1 MKEVNVREKQT
12 DWKELFRAFF
22 SPDEQLE
29 KTGSGLNK
37 YMNDPEYINDF
48 AVANKSI
55 KSLEGILMHNDKKTR
70 RKTPRK
76 PERLKTRET
85 NVVSRDRKLDDREQD
100 LER

>member
-55 KSLEGILMHNDKKTR
+55 KSLEGILMHNDKKR
-70 RKTPRK
+70 RKAPRK
-76 PERLKTRET
+76 AERLKTRKP
-85 NVVSRDRKLDDREQD
+85 NVVSRAETLDDREQD

>member
-22 SPDEQLE
+22 SLDEQLE

-37 YMNDPEYINDF
+37 YMNDPQHIKDF
-48 AVANKSI
+48 GVASESI
-55 KSLEGILMHNDKKTR
+55 KSLEDMLRHSDKKPR
-70 RKTPRK
+70 RRAPRK
-76 PERLKTRET
+76 AERLKTRET
-85 NVVSRDRKLDDREQD
+85 NVVRRDKKSDDREQD

>member
-22 SPDEQLE
+22 SSDERLE

-37 YMNDPEYINDF
+37 YMNNPEYINDF

-55 KSLEGILMHNDKKTR
+55 KSLEGMLKHSDKKTR
-70 RKTPRK
+70 RRAPRK
-76 PERLKTRET
+76 PERLKTRKP
-85 NVVSRDRKLDDREQD
+85 NVVSRAETLDDREQD

>member
-37 YMNDPEYINDF
+37 YMNDPQHIKDF
-48 AVANKSI
+48 GVASESI
-55 KSLEGILMHNDKKTR
+55 KSLEDMLRHSDKKPR
-70 RKTPRK
+70 RRAPRK
-76 PERLKTRET
+76 AERLKTRET
-85 NVVSRDRKLDDREQD
+85 NVVRRDKKSDDREQD

>member
-1 MKEVNVREKQT
+1 MKKVNVREKQT

-22 SPDEQLE
+22 SSDEQ
-29 KTGSGLNK
+29 TGSGLKK
-37 YMNDPEYINDF
+37 YMNNPEYINDF
-48 AVANKSI
+48 EVADKSI
-55 KSLEGILMHNDKKTR
+55 KSLEDMLKHSDKKTR

-85 NVVSRDRKLDDREQD
+85 NVVSRDKKLDDREQD

>member
-1 MKEVNVREKQT
+1 MKEVNVRGKQT

-29 KTGSGLNK
+29 KTGSGLKK
-37 YMNDPEYINDF
+37 YMSEPEYINDF
-48 AVANKSI
+48 DVANKSI
-55 KSLEGILMHNDKKTR
+55 KSLEDMLKHSDKKTR
-70 RKTPRK
+70 RRAPRK

-85 NVVSRDRKLDDREQD
+85 NVVSRDKKLDDREQD